1 MATKWLQFEAIAKP
15 SPHADW
21 AFMWRR
27 GEYLIPDLTSIEATQ
42 RSQFSGRIR
51 CRARSLM
58 PILRS
63 NPSLPARGRTLRV
76 LSPLRL
82 QYITKRAPIRVP
94 FLLCMEAR
102 GVEPLSEDIATQ
114 VSTGVLT

>member
-1 MATKWLQFEAIAKP
+1 MN
-15 SPHADW
+15 SGVD
-21 AFMWRR
+21 R
-27 GEYLIPDLTSIEATQ
+27 EYLIPDLTSIEATQ
-42 RSQFSGRIR
+42 RSTFSGRIR

-102 GVEPLSEDIATQ
+102 GVEPLSEGIAHTSFYGCSYGI
-114 VSTGVLT
+114 VVAIGTPRNRLPFRPA